1 MKSFVKI
8 CGITL
13 LVCIVLSF
21 AVCAFAA
28 DKGDAATA
36 ISKETE
42 NKWGNPKSYIAPTVL
57 FAFGIGGGMAIGG
70 AMNRKGRK

>member
-1 MKSFVKI
+1 MKSFVRI
-8 CGITL
+8 CSIAL
-13 LVCIVLSF
+13 MLCMVLSF

-28 DKGDAATA
+28 ESSDTPAATTQE
-36 ISKETE
+36 KE